1 MAYKNRKVFIEM
13 CTSCLGWIDLFCRV
27 SVNVAVVCLHRS
39 HSLAPVTEGFI
50 RFYVYCEQW
59 IVRSDL
65 FV

>member
-13 CTSCLGWIDLFCRV
+13 CTSCLEWIDLFCRV

-39 HSLAPVTEGFI
+39 HSLAPVTEGFS

-59 IVRSDL
+59 IVQSDL